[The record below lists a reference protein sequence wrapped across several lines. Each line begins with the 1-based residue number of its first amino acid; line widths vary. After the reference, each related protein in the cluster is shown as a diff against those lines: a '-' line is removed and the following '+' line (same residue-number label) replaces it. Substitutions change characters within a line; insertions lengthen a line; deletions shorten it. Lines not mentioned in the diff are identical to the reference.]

1 MIIQRLLRTVQA
13 VGDMWYNDKI
23 ELYTKVASGGHDANF
38 NPINPETV
46 LVDLG
51 RCKIHGN
58 PTAKKINSADGEDRV
73 YSYQVVIETI
83 PSIFPKLGDK
93 VRITKSDGSISGVTM
108 TVNGFGTMKGK
119 ASVLL

>member
-1 MIIQRLLRTVQA
+1 MRTVPT
-13 VGDMWYNDKI
+13 VGNMWYNDKI
-23 ELYTKVASGGHDANF
+23 ELYVVSSEAGHDENF
-38 NPINPETV
+38 NPVIPKKN
-46 LVDLG
+46 LIDLG

-58 PTAKKINSADGEDRV
+58 PTARKVQSADGKDYV

-93 VRITKSDGSISGVTM
+93 VRITKSDGSISGLEM
-108 TVNGFGTMKGK
+108 TVVGFGTMKGK

>member
-1 MIIQRLLRTVQA
+1 MITQLKLRTVQT
-13 VGDMWYNDKI
+13 VGSMWYNDKI
-23 ELYTKVASGGHDANF
+23 ELYVDGSGSGHDENF
-38 NPINPETV
+38 NPVIPEKV
-46 LVDLG
+46 PVDLG

-58 PTAKKINSADGEDRV
+58 PTAKKVQSADGEDYI

-93 VRITKSDGSISGVTM
+93 VRITKSDGSISGLEM
-108 TVNGFGTMKGK
+108 TVAGFGTMKGK

>member
-1 MIIQRLLRTVQA
+1 MRTVPT
-13 VGDMWYNDKI
+13 VGNMWYNDKI
-23 ELYTKVASGGHDANF
+23 ELYVVSSEAGHDENF
-38 NPINPETV
+38 NPVIPEKN
-46 LVDLG
+46 LVNLG

-58 PTAKKINSADGEDRV
+58 PKARKVESADGKDYV

-93 VRITKSDGSISGVTM
+93 VRITKSDGSISGLEM
-108 TVNGFGTMKGK
+108 TVVGFGTMKGK

>member
-1 MIIQRLLRTVQA
+1 MITQLKLRTVQT
-13 VGDMWYNDKI
+13 VGNMWYNDKI
-23 ELYTKVASGGHDANF
+23 ELYVNSTEVGHDENF
-38 NPINPETV
+38 NPVISEKVP
-46 LVDLG
+46 VDLG

-58 PTAKKINSADGEDRV
+58 STAKKVQSADGEDYI

-93 VRITKSDGSISGVTM
+93 VRITKSDGSISGLEM
-108 TVNGFGTMKGK
+108 TVVGFGTMKGK